1 MDILGSIRV
10 LFEKIRTDPHIGG
23 IFGALSGALFVVWLV
38 EMSIELGTSLHWG
51 LGASMTAVAG
61 ILLAWFAV
69 KTASY
74 REDDSISIIL
84 VYFCFSVL
92 LGAVVCSGF
101 SYVLQIQEWASYD
114 DAPPQAS
121 MQTFRR
127 YYLWTFA
134 DMVPAINIWKT
145 FPVPSPIAPAD
156 AMAGV
161 PVLIFRL
168 FVLGYVFASI
178 TRWWKLQGRKHTYP

>member
-1 MDILGSIRV
+1 MDILESIRI
-10 LFEKIRTDPHIGG
+10 LFSKIRSDPHIGG
-23 IFGALSGALFVVWLV
+23 IFSALAGALFVVWLV
-38 EMSIELGTSLHWG
+38 EISIEFATSVHWS

-61 ILLAWFAV
+61 ILLAWSAV
-69 KTASY
+69 KTASF
-74 REDDSISIIL
+74 RQDDSISIIL
-84 VYFCFSVL
+84 VFFCFSVL

-101 SYVLQIQEWASYD
+101 SYVLHLQGWAGYD
-114 DAPPQAS
+114 GAPPEPS

-145 FPVPSPIAPAD
+145 FPVPSPIAPTD
-156 AMAGV
+156 SMAGV

-168 FVLGYVFASI
+168 FVLGYIFASI
-178 TRWWKLQGRKHTYP
+178 ARWWELQDRKPK